1 MKKAI
6 KLSLLLVSFLMFNL
20 TSNAQEGNRP
30 RKQLSPEERAD
41 KKATYMKGK
50 LNLDEKQTAEIK
62 AIFLKNEQEKSEVRD
77 DRKEKMME
85 TDKKIVSIL
94 NKEQAEKFRQMKE
107 ERKQKMKDN
116 RGEEKKNPP
125 AQDSKN

>member
-20 TSNAQEGNRP
+20 TSNAQESNRP
-30 RKQLSPEERAD
+30 RKQLTPEERAD

-77 DRKEKMME
+77 IRKEKMME
-85 TDKKIVSIL
+85 TDQKITSIL

-107 ERKQKMKDN
+107 ERKQKMKEH
-116 RGEEKKNPP
+116 RGEQMQHPP
-125 AQDSKN
+125 AEDSKN